1 MGSLMLFVMLDDWSL
16 DIGTTA
22 TSYIVTSHGVG
33 AI

>member
-16 DIGTTA
+16 DTSTTA